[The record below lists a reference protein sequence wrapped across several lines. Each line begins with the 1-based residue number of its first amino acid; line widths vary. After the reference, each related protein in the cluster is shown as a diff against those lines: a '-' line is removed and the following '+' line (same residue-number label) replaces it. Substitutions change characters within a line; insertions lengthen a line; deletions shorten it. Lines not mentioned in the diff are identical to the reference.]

1 MYSMRYKAYRYRLY
15 PNKEQQEL
23 INKHIGCCRYIYNYG
38 LEKKIKAYQ
47 ECKKAI
53 SRFDIQRELRM
64 LKKNEETS
72 FLKEGNSLSLQAAL
86 ACLDNA
92 FTRFFKEKKG
102 FPKFKTKRDTRQ
114 SFQVVQNTKVDFEC
128 NRIFIPKFKEG
139 IKCKLHRTFEGEI
152 KPLLYQGHQQE
163 GISCPYSLSC
173 KTICQRRNL
182 LTRTKQ

>member
-1 MYSMRYKAYRYRLY
+1 MRYKAYRYRLY

-53 SRFDIQRELRM
+53 SRFDIQRELPM

-72 FLKEGNSLSLQAAL
+72 FLKEVNSLSLQAAL

-92 FTRFFKEKKG
+92 FTRFFIFFIISS
-102 FPKFKTKRDTRQ
+102 FPRLSRLPLFY
-114 SFQVVQNTKVDFEC
+114 
-128 NRIFIPKFKEG
+128 IFLFIIFYHN
-139 IKCKLHRTFEGEI
+139 IYLVNNI
-152 KPLLYQGHQQE
+152 LLG
-163 GISCPYSLSC
+163 
-173 KTICQRRNL
+173 
-182 LTRTKQ
+182 

>member
-53 SRFDIQRELRM
+53 SRFDIQRELPM

-72 FLKEGNSLSLQAAL
+72 FLKEVNSLSLQAAL
-86 ACLDNA
+86 ASSKRRRVFLNSKQNE
-92 FTRFFKEKKG
+92 TQGSHFKLYKTQKLILNVIESSYQSSKK
-102 FPKFKTKRDTRQ
+102 
-114 SFQVVQNTKVDFEC
+114 V
-128 NRIFIPKFKEG
+128 
-139 IKCKLHRTFEGEI
+139 
-152 KPLLYQGHQQE
+152 
-163 GISCPYSLSC
+163 
-173 KTICQRRNL
+173 
-182 LTRTKQ
+182 

>member
-53 SRFDIQRELRM
+53 SRFDIQRELPM

-72 FLKEGNSLSLQAAL
+72 FLKEVNSLSLQAAL

-102 FPKFKTKRDTRQ
+102 FLNSKQNETQGSHFKLYKTQKLILNVIESSYQ
-114 SFQVVQNTKVDFEC
+114 SSKKV
-128 NRIFIPKFKEG
+128 
-139 IKCKLHRTFEGEI
+139 
-152 KPLLYQGHQQE
+152 
-163 GISCPYSLSC
+163 
-173 KTICQRRNL
+173 
-182 LTRTKQ
+182 